1 MKIVFRPAARD
12 DLEQIS
18 AWIAADNPNAAFK
31 MVANIKEK
39 VFQLAARELSYMGHP
54 GVVQGTLELVV
65 YPYIIVYK
73 VFEKRREIVILS
85 IVHGA
90 QNR

>member
-12 DLEQIS
+12 DLEKIS

-31 MVANIKEK
+31 MVASIKEK
-39 VFQLAARELSYMGHP
+39 VFRLAARELSYMGHP
-54 GVVQGTLELVV
+54 GVVQDTLELVV